1 MRKNGENN
9 IWNVS
14 KEECF
19 VTNVSGERIPESPM
33 DKEPESSDILKRYLQ
48 SLRACA
54 RKKRRRCISE
64 DLGK

>member
-1 MRKNGENN
+1 VRKDGENN
-9 IWNVS
+9 TCDVTRKKHS
-14 KEECF
+14 
-19 VTNVSGERIPESPM
+19 VTNVSGEQIPESPM

-48 SLRACA
+48 SLQVCA